1 MSASIPET
9 MLLSDLLKPTGF
21 DCPEELL
28 DKTFAEATAGGDVE
42 VESNKAAS
50 INVSTYTKP
59 VAVIPTSGKDAMAK
73 ATITLTNIP
82 VAKEEI
88 DLDASENTTYTPS
101 SGKVYK
107 KVVVN
112 VPTAT
117 ALFAWKLE
125 SIVVY
130 TKTST
135 PTTSTK
141 VLVPSVVFGE
151 TAASTVTAI
160 TESAIDAVADEFA
173 SITIGEDIYTRY
185 TSGDIAL

>member
-28 DKTFAEATAGGDVE
+28 DKTFAEATAGGDIE

-59 VAVIPTSGKDAMAK
+59 VAVTPTSGKDAMAK

-112 VPTAT
+112 VPTVT
-117 ALFAWKLE
+117 ALFAWKVE
-125 SIVVY
+125 SAQVDIVVY
-130 TKTST
+130 TKTGT

-141 VLVPSVVFGE
+141 VLYSPGGSPG
-151 TAASTVTAI
+151 TAI
-160 TESAIDAVADEFA
+160 AESAVDAVADEFA
-173 SITIGEDIYTRY
+173 SITIGKDTYTRY
-185 TSGDIAL
+185 TSGDITL

>member
-21 DCPEELL
+21 DCPADLEG
-28 DKTFAEATAGGDVE
+28 KTFNEATAGGDVE
-42 VESNKAAS
+42 VESNKASS

-59 VAVIPTSGKDAMAK
+59 VAVTPTSGKDAMAK

-112 VPTAT
+112 VPTVT

-125 SIVVY
+125 SSEVY
-130 TKTST
+130 TKTDT

-141 VLVPSVVFGE
+141 VLVPS
-151 TAASTVTAI
+151 TTSTKALVPSTTAI
-160 TESAIDAVADEFA
+160 TAVADDFA
-173 SITIGEDIYTRY
+173 SITIGEGTYTRY